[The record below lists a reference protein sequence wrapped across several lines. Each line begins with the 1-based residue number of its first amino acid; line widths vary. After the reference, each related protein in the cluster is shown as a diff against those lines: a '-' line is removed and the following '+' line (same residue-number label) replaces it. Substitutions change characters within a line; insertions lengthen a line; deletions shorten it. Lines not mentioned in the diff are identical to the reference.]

1 MLNSSKYSIPD
12 VQRALVLQGGGALG
26 AYQAGVFKAL
36 YEKIKRIQDDNNDS
50 ENNAPL
56 FDIIAGTSIGAINGA
71 ILVSFFLENKTW
83 HGSSEKLESFWRYLS
98 IPTPDISE
106 SLKPWKE
113 EHKKGNPLIASEES
127 ARRYYSVKE
136 FSKSGVKNVFKP
148 IYPPKQDNRYF
159 DSQNLWQ
166 LYDNQPLRKSVE
178 KFAKFPIATSFD
190 KGEPRLLV
198 ISVDASEGTTV
209 TFDSYEIEQG
219 KRETEY
225 GDAHLGKSIVI
236 KYNEGI
242 GIKHLIASSTLP
254 EVYAYEDIEGHKFW
268 DGGLLSNT
276 PVKELLEAHKK
287 FWEKRIGSENLEK
300 SFKRKAKTKREKV
313 NEYNLSDEDNKMQKL
328 DYHFQRI
335 PDLELYIVNL
345 LDPKVNN
352 DISNTGSGSIIPQD
366 FDGVRDRHIDIKLG
380 DRHDTKIDHLYSDY
394 VNLIEKLIALGDD
407 DELLK
412 EKIEKI
418 LDDYTPRRFITEEF
432 KKNIDVLKNTFQ
444 ITKEVKI
451 QRKDDEN
458 SVSNKLADF
467 TVETINRLIQEGY
480 EDTLSK

>member
-1 MLNSSKYSIPD
+1 MLNSTQYSIPK

-36 YEKIKRIQDDNNDS
+36 YEKIKRIQNNDDS
-50 ENNAPL
+50 EKDGVPL
-56 FDIIAGTSIGAINGA
+56 FDIIAGTSIGAINAA
-71 ILVSFFLENKTW
+71 ILVSFFIENKTW
-83 HGSSEKLESFWRYLS
+83 EGSSEKLESFWKYLS
-98 IPTPDISE
+98 TPTPDLSE
-106 SLKPWKE
+106 ALKPWKTE
-113 EHKKGNPLIASEES
+113 YEKANPLIASEES

-148 IYPPKQDNRYF
+148 IYPPKQDYRYC

-178 KFAKFPIATSFD
+178 KFARFPIATSFD
-190 KGEPRLLV
+190 RGEPRLLV
-198 ISVDASEGTTV
+198 ISVDAAEGTTV
-209 TFDSYEIEQG
+209 TFDSYETEQG

-225 GDAHLGKSIVI
+225 GDSHVGKSIVI
-236 KYNEGI
+236 KYNDGI
-242 GIKHLIASSTLP
+242 SIKHLIASSTLP

-287 FWEKRIGSENLEK
+287 FWEKRIGSKNLEK
-300 SFKRKAKTKREKV
+300 SYKRKAKIKRENV
-313 NEYNLSDEDNKMQKL
+313 NEYHLSDEDNEVQEL
-328 DYHFQRI
+328 EYPFQRI

-345 LDPKVNN
+345 LDPMENTN
-352 DISNTGSGSIIPQD
+352 SNIGTSIVPQD

-380 DRHDTKIDHLYSDY
+380 DRHDTKTDHLYSDY
-394 VNLIEKLIALGDD
+394 VNLIEKLIGLGDD
-407 DELLK
+407 DELIK

-418 LDDYTPRRFITEEF
+418 LDDYAPRRFNTEEF

-444 ITKEVKI
+444 IVKEVNI

-458 SVSNKLADF
+458 SVSGKLADF
-467 TVETINRLIQEGY
+467 TVETVNKLMDDGY
-480 EDTLSK
+480 EDALSK